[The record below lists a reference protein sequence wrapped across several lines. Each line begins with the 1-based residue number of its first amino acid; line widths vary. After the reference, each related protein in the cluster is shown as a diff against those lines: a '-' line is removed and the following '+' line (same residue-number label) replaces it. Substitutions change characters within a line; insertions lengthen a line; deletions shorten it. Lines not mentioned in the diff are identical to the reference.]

1 MQDALQERPSAADA
15 TRLVGAR
22 GRVGGVGQE
31 YEVVGMADAT
41 TVLVE
46 VKTWDEPLRYPT
58 AQVELDLAGVCSK
71 DRFQSLVGQY
81 RSIGPDGP
89 EYEVVSIE
97 SPTRAKIW
105 IVANEDND
113 DYDIEDIL
121 LDPIVYDPR
130 DQR

>member
-1 MQDALQERPSAADA
+1 MAQDMSADDK
-15 TRLVGAR
+15 AR
-22 GRVGGVGQE
+22 SYLGRRSRVAGLGQE
-31 YEVVGMADAT
+31 YRVVGMADAA

-58 AQVELDLAGVCSK
+58 AQVVLDLAGVCSK
-71 DRFQSLVGQY
+71 DRFQPLVGQY

-97 SPTRAKIW
+97 SPTRAIIW

-121 LDPIVYDPR
+121 LDPIVYDPQDHR
-130 DQR
+130 